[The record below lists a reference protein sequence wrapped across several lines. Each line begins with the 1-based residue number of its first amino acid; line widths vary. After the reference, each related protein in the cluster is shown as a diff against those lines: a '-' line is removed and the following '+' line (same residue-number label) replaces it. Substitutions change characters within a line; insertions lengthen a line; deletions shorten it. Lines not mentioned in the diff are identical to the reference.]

1 MYVTGILYVQFL
13 AQCLP
18 CSKYAAHMSSKKK
31 NQSQEMIARFYQ
43 IFFFTQNLWT
53 DIHIQIKTPPI
64 ILKLAL
70 FL

>member
-43 IFFFTQNLWT
+43 IFFFTQNL
-53 DIHIQIKTPPI
+53 
-64 ILKLAL
+64 
-70 FL
+70 